1 MAKTL
6 GSIHSSHK
14 LPSERVSV
22 RFDFSFFIIRFDG
35 GIKVWDPAR
44 QYFKESEGKFVDERF
59 ILPKFSLKQLSS
71 GPNPL
76 VINFGIGY
84 PF

>member
-1 MAKTL
+1 
-6 GSIHSSHK
+6 
-14 LPSERVSV
+14 
-22 RFDFSFFIIRFDG
+22 FSFFIIRFDG

-44 QYFKESEGKFVDERF
+44 RYVNSEGMAVDDRFV
-59 ILPKFSLKQLSS
+59 LPQFSLRKLSK

>member
-1 MAKTL
+1 MSSRL
-6 GSIHSSHK
+6 G
-14 LPSERVSV
+14 PREGVV
-22 RFDFSFFIIRFDG
+22 VRFDG

-44 QYFKESEGKFVDERF
+44 QYLNDIKDGGRDERF